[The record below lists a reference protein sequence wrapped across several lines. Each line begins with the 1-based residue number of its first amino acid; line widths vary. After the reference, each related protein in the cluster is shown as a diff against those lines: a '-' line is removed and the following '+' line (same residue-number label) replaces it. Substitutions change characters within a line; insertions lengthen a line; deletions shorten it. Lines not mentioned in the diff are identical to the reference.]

1 MGKRGKKKQA
11 TTTIAAPGRFV
22 RDPAVEKFFG
32 TAFYPYGGPEKAVYE
47 AGCLN
52 QNVFPLIRD
61 VFHHHGFSPV
71 DASTVLKLVIGC
83 GLQRSMQFKGPV
95 FSLKDTS
102 LSGVTFK
109 SVTFKGSGAT
119 FKSLLGKLLVQDRAM
134 IDRLMHIVFSMP
146 DSVAL
151 NSTAITLSSVVGFAE
166 YREDTG
172 FRKVVMF
179 YCVGSPNDEDFM
191 RVTIQGE
198 NDDPNTFT
206 FDHSQTWAKNRYSRT
221 TSATATSQ
229 N

>member
-95 FSLKDTS
+95 FSLKDTP
-102 LSGVTFK
+102 LSVVTFK
-109 SVTFKGSGAT
+109 SF
-119 FKSLLGKLLVQDRAM
+119 LGKLLAQDRAM
-134 IDRLMHIVFSMP
+134 IDRLVHVVFSMP
-146 DSVAL
+146 DSVAR
-151 NSTAITLSSVVGFAE
+151 NSTAITLNSQIGFAE
-166 YREDTG
+166 YREESG
-172 FRKVVMF
+172 FRKVVIF
-179 YCVGSPNDEDFM
+179 YFVGSPSDGDSM

-206 FDHSQTWAKNRYSRT
+206 FDHTQIWIENRYALTSSAAST
-221 TSATATSQ
+221 TTATSQ
-229 N
+229 Y